1 MPRIREHLIE
11 EKTRHGKTRYLFHR
25 RPDGRRITIK
35 GLPGEIEF
43 ESRYQWLINGGDQ
56 ILDMEKSSV
65 ERQRAGEAPLT
76 VSELGRHYRAFVD
89 REHQRRAL
97 SRYTIRHYG
106 RFTERFIRDFGPV
119 HLDTISP
126 HQLERILD
134 GWSATDNAWNNALRA
149 IKHLFKYAR
158 VHWGLKPCPAEEIE
172 KRKVVTSGFA
182 PWEPEDISRF
192 FKAHPLGS
200 TAHLA
205 MMLLL
210 TVAPRRSDL
219 VKLGPANI
227 VQIEGKPHIKF
238 TPQKTEHKSA
248 IPVTVPISDQLMAAI
263 DAMPTGRETFL
274 TTEYGRPFT
283 AEGFG
288 NKLADWR
295 DAAGVRSCVATHGL
309 RKSVG
314 IDMAENNAT
323 PYEIMAA
330 LGHSSPK
337 VTKVYTDAADRRKL
351 SSKASE
357 KANLSK
363 LALLGQADPKE
374 NEQ

>member
-35 GLPGEIEF
+35 GQPGEDEF
-43 ESRYQWLINGGDQ
+43 ENRYKWLVNGGEQ
-56 ILDMEKSSV
+56 ILDMAKSSV

-76 VSELGRHYRAFVD
+76 ISELGRHYRAFVD
-89 REHQRRAL
+89 REHQRKTL
-97 SRYTIRHYG
+97 SLHTIRHYG
-106 RFTERFIRDFGPV
+106 RFTDRFIWDFGPV
-119 HLDTISP
+119 HLDTITS

-134 GWSATDNAWNNALRA
+134 EWSATDNAWNNALRA

-158 VHWGLKPCPAEEIE
+158 IHWGLKPSPAEKIE

-219 VKLGPANI
+219 VNLGPANI
-227 VQIEGKPHIKF
+227 IRIEGKPHIKF

-248 IPVTVPISDQLMAAI
+248 IPVTVPISNQLMAAI
-263 DAMPTGRETFL
+263 DAMPTERETFL

-288 NKLADWR
+288 NKIADWR
-295 DAAGVRSCVATHGL
+295 DSAGVRSCLATHGL

-337 VTKVYTDAADRRKL
+337 VTKVYTDAANRRKL